1 MPNTGFD
8 PTTLDWSRHLLSR
21 DEAELGDG
29 VFLADVA
36 AMLGTATFEGWWG
49 DEPAHIRP
57 AVHAD
62 VTIVDP
68 EEAFEADGSPVTA
81 IHQTFGPAVRAVLS
95 PAAWRDLD
103 LRVRD
108 EIAWRRTLSTDPAG
122 GPPLSTEALTARAGS
137 DADDPITEGNW
148 QAAWEMVEAD
158 RAMRE
163 AAIQRVTA
171 IARGLAELVLAGRIR
186 LVARPLAG
194 GPTDV
199 VVPTTIWSGGAE
211 TRLRRLAA
219 CGFDPLAPHDAMAPA
234 TYLIFAHGD
243 GLEEAIAEHGA
254 ANLVCMTPPH
264 EPWSTVWVDD
274 GSDALSGDQDHATE
288 TGISEHSGLA
298 DGPQIPMRRSRTLDL
313 DVRVEAFLLAMMKEH
328 DNGYWRL
335 KDLRALAAAR
345 FGNNMDGIVGRVRN
359 RLVTVHGFDHLTK
372 AGQPVT
378 GDRPSTIS
386 QAALRRLIE
395 STPEV
400 NAAAT
405 R

>member
-29 VFLADVA
+29 VFLAEVA
-36 AMLGTATFEGWWG
+36 AMIGAATFEGWWG
-49 DEPAHIRP
+49 DEPAHLLP
-57 AVHAD
+57 ATHAD
-62 VTIVDP
+62 VTIIDP
-68 EEAFEADGSPVTA
+68 EEAFEPDGSPVPT

-108 EIAWRRTLSTDPAG
+108 EIAWRRTLSADPAG
-122 GPPLSTEALTARAGS
+122 GPPLSTDALAARAGS
-137 DADDPITEGNW
+137 DAEDPITEGNW

-171 IARGLAELVLAGRIR
+171 IARGVAELVLADRIH

-219 CGFDPLAPHDAMAPA
+219 CGFNPLVPHDATAPA
-234 TYLIFAHGD
+234 THLIFADED
-243 GLEEAIAEHGA
+243 GLTEAIADYGA

-264 EPWSTVWVDD
+264 EPWSTAWVDD
-274 GSDALSGDQDHATE
+274 GSNPLPGDQDDAGGTE
-288 TGISEHSGLA
+288 ISESSGLT

-313 DVRVEAFLLAMMKEH
+313 DVRVEAFLLAMLKEH

-345 FGNNMDGIVGRVRN
+345 FGRNMDGIVGRVRN
-359 RLVTVHGFDHLTK
+359 RLVTVHGFDHLTR
-372 AGQPVT
+372 AGQPVL

-386 QAALRRLIE
+386 QAALQRLIE
-395 STPEV
+395 NTPEV
-400 NAAAT
+400 DAAAT